1 MVFSFG
7 ETHISHISSFRGG
20 MILVTYII
28 SNIFGIDHGNEFSF
42 SFNRT
47 RVPNIEIY
55 KLLVNTKTHKNNK
68 LKKIRNFRNLVRHL
82 YGCLR
87 FVQRI
92 QH

>member
-1 MVFSFG
+1 
-7 ETHISHISSFRGG
+7 

-55 KLLVNTKTHKNNK
+55 KLLVNTKTHKK
-68 LKKIRNFRNLVRHL
+68 
-82 YGCLR
+82 
-87 FVQRI
+87 
-92 QH
+92 